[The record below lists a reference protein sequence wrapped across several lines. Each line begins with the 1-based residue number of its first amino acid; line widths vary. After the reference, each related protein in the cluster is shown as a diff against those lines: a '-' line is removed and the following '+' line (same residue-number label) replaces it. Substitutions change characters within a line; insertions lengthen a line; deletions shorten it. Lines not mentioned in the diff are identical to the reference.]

1 MTRKSTSRT
10 KPADTPAPEFKVNPF
25 ADLRARLPEL
35 QRESRPPAPP
45 LSPTPS
51 GAAKP
56 HKPPLDVEDQALL
69 EAFKDAGSIAL
80 RGGAPAVRIEVSPR
94 RGGQVITRV
103 RGLRGMDVLE
113 QMQMTDDVRV
123 RLGLRARFH
132 EGVLEV
138 DGNEARRLASWLQSR
153 GYALD
158 EDREPSP
165 GNTPQGRS

>member
-1 MTRKSTSRT
+1 MARKSASKTRAGE
-10 KPADTPAPEFKVNPF
+10 PASPEFKVNPF

-35 QRESRPPAPP
+35 RGATRPPASPLPP
-45 LSPTPS
+45 AATP
-51 GAAKP
+51 APAKP
-56 HKPPLDVEDQALL
+56 RLDPEDQALL

-80 RGGAPAVRIEVSPR
+80 RGGAPAVRIEVTPR
-94 RGGQVITRV
+94 RGGLEVTRV
-103 RGLRGMDVLE
+103 RGLRGLDVLE

-138 DGNEARRLASWLQSR
+138 DGNQSRRLASWLQSR

-158 EDREPSP
+158 ENGSETPGHHPEDR
-165 GNTPQGRS
+165 R

>member
-1 MTRKSTSRT
+1 MQ
-10 KPADTPAPEFKVNPF
+10 AWILD
-25 ADLRARLPEL
+25 
-35 QRESRPPAPP
+35 ESP
-45 LSPTPS
+45 
-51 GAAKP
+51 
-56 HKPPLDVEDQALL
+56 
-69 EAFKDAGSIAL
+69 GSYRYGEI
-80 RGGAPAVRIEVSPR
+80 GDPAVGP
-94 RGGQVITRV
+94 
-103 RGLRGMDVLE
+103 
-113 QMQMTDDVRV
+113 DDVRV